1 MGGGGGLN
9 PGAFRKMLHS
19 SADQNTF
26 ELNRLVELQNVVRI
40 RILFNAG

>member
-9 PGAFRKMLHS
+9 QGRFEKCYIAALIKIL
-19 SADQNTF
+19 F